1 MGSKHT
7 PYSSIAETSR
17 ILDFL
22 LPLFDHVSLP
32 AQARNKRANVRFTG
46 TRAQPYFPI
55 PFKET
60 ELAAALKAVEGCVA
74 SALADEKF
82 GQEQRDRRI
91 VVDQEKTTAFLFQA
105 YLARVGG
112 LGKLDKGVRALLKDT
127 DLLQAQSNPYRR
139 KSANLYETA
148 ERGEYYHIHGS
159 LEASTTLRMIG
170 LEPHRPD
177 LESHQDIVN
186 TIEPAVRKHT
196 VEQLEAMNARHRQA
210 GVKAFRHD
218 EFLQTP
224 HGRENWPL
232 PPWSVESL
240 ETSTP
245 RVPLPSTGDRR
256 ILSGIKVL
264 DLCRIIAG
272 PTITR
277 ILGEYGAEV
286 LKVTSPNLSDVPFFQ
301 VDGNM
306 GKRTAALDLKTPG
319 GRRAFDELLRDVDVV
334 VDGYRP
340 GALERL
346 GYGPKAMADMAARRG
361 RGVVYVNENCFGYKG
376 EWAGRPGWQQ
386 IADCVT
392 GVAWEQ
398 GRFMGLDEPIVPPF
412 PISDYGTGCIGAIAA
427 LTGLYHRAT
436 RGGSWHGMASLLHY
450 DLLLFKV
457 GLLPRHVQEELRRQ
471 AGPEFLALRHAH
483 SVDQISGTALRRMR
497 QLFPEFVD
505 DARYLD
511 HWYSEGYKA
520 NVSAVLPVVEIEGLD
535 ISFQRA
541 SRPNG
546 SNEASWD
553 AGDGG
558 EEGDCRIAAS

>member
-1 MGSKHT
+1 M
-7 PYSSIAETSR
+7 
-17 ILDFL
+17 
-22 LPLFDHVSLP
+22 
-32 AQARNKRANVRFTG
+32 
-46 TRAQPYFPI
+46 
-55 PFKET
+55 
-60 ELAAALKAVEGCVA
+60 
-74 SALADEKF
+74 
-82 GQEQRDRRI
+82 
-91 VVDQEKTTAFLFQA
+91 
-105 YLARVGG
+105 
-112 LGKLDKGVRALLKDT
+112 
-127 DLLQAQSNPYRR
+127 
-139 KSANLYETA
+139 SANLYETA
-148 ERGEYYHIHGS
+148 EKGEYYHIHGS
-159 LEASTTLRMIG
+159 LEASTTLSMIG
-170 LEPHRPD
+170 LAPHRPD

-186 TIEPAVRKHT
+186 TIEPAVRKYT
-196 VEQLEAMNARHRQA
+196 VEQLEAMNAQHRQA

-224 HGRENWPL
+224 HGRENWSL
-232 PPWSVESL
+232 PPWSVENL

-245 RVPLPSTGDRR
+245 KTPLPSTGDER

-301 VDGNM
+301 IDGNM
-306 GKRTAALDLKTPG
+306 GKRTADLDLKTPE
-319 GRRAFDELLRDVDVV
+319 GRRVLDELLRDVDVV

-346 GYGPKAMADMAARRG
+346 GYGPKAMADIAAKRG
-361 RGVVYVNENCFGYKG
+361 RGIVYVSENCFGYKG

-386 IADCVT
+386 IADCVSRPIHPSLFGLTALTLAMTQAT
-392 GVAWEQ
+392 GIAWEQ
-398 GRFMGLDEPIVPPF
+398 GRFMGLDEPVVPPF

-427 LTGLYHRAT
+427 LAGLYHRAT

-505 DARYLD
+505 DPKYLD

-546 SNEASWD
+546 SNTASWD
-553 AGDGG
+553 RGDGG
-558 EEGDCRIAAS
+558 EEGDRRIAAS

>member
-1 MGSKHT
+1 MSSEDSS
-7 PYSSIAETSR
+7 YSCIAETRR

-22 LPLFDHVSLP
+22 LSLPDRVSLP
-32 AQARNKRANVRFTG
+32 AEAIGKRAHVQLTG
-46 TRAQPYFPI
+46 ARDRPYFPI

-60 ELAAALKAVEGCVA
+60 ELSAALKAVEGCVA

-82 GQEQRDRRI
+82 GQQQGGRRI

-105 YLARVGG
+105 LMGG
-112 LGKLDKGVRALLKDT
+112 LAWASEASDT

-139 KSANLYETA
+139 MSANLYETA

-159 LEASTTLRMIG
+159 LEASTTLNMIG
-170 LEPHRPD
+170 LESHRPD
-177 LESHQDIVN
+177 LESHQDIVD
-186 TIEPAVRKHT
+186 TIEPA
-196 VEQLEAMNARHRQA
+196 
-210 GVKAFRHD
+210 
-218 EFLQTP
+218 
-224 HGRENWPL
+224 GRENWPL
-232 PPWSVESL
+232 PPWSVENL
-240 ETSTP
+240 ETQTP
-245 RVPLPSTGDRR
+245 KIPLPWTGDKR
-256 ILSGIKVL
+256 ILSGVKVL

-286 LKVTSPNLSDVPFFQ
+286 LKVTSPALSDVPFFQ

-306 GKRTAALDLKTPG
+306 GKRTADLDLKTAE
-319 GRRAFDELLRDVDVV
+319 GRQTFEELLQSVDVL

-346 GYGPKAMADMAARRG
+346 GYGPRSMADIAVKRG
-361 RGVVYVNENCFGYKG
+361 KGIVYVNENCFGYKG

-398 GRFMGLDEPIVPPF
+398 GRFMGLDEPVVPPF

-427 LTGLYHRAT
+427 LTGLYQRTT

-457 GLLPRHVQEELRRQ
+457 GLLPQAVQEELRKQ
-471 AGPEFLALRHAH
+471 AGADFLALRHAH

-505 DARYLD
+505 DAKYLD

-520 NVSAVLPVVEIEGLD
+520 NVSAVLPVMEIEGLD
-535 ISFQRA
+535 ISFRRA

-546 SNEASWD
+546 SDEASWD
-553 AGDGG
+553 AGAEKDRRIAVSLLGVDDDDSARIGSGPG
-558 EEGDCRIAAS
+558 EEATSVTC